1 MEYPIHN
8 NNCFIET
15 NKKHLEDERA
25 AVGEN
30 QQYKQNTN
38 WSNGRK
44 LDKRKV
50 GNIEVNTE
58 DIGASSNCMDFMNGQ

>member
-1 MEYPIHN
+1 ME
-8 NNCFIET
+8 
-15 NKKHLEDERA
+15 DDRA

-30 QQYKQNTN
+30 QQYKKNTN

-58 DIGASSNCMDFMNGQ
+58 DIGASSNGMDFMNGQ